1 MIIIGISAYF
11 HDSACALII
20 DGKIIAAAQEE
31 RFTRKKNDSSFPIES
46 LNFCLRYGN
55 LDVKDVDF
63 FVFYEKPLQKFDRIL
78 ETYLGVAPQ
87 GFRNFYTSAPIWI
100 KDKLFLKNIIE
111 REIKAL
117 SGEKLDLKNKIMFSG
132 HHLSHAASAFFASP
146 FQDAA
151 VLTIDAV
158 GEWDT
163 SSIGLGHGSN
173 LELLETT
180 RFPHSLGLLY
190 SSFTSFLG
198 FRVNSAEYKVMG
210 LAPYGIPKY
219 VSLIKENIVQVND
232 DGSIFL
238 NMEYFDFL
246 RVLKMESSK
255 FSELFETSARN
266 PEELLTQKDM
276 DIAAS
281 LQIVTEEIV
290 VNKALYAKRLTGMNN
305 LCMAGGVA
313 LNCVANGNLLK
324 RKEFKNIWVQPA
336 AGDAGGSIGAALA
349 FYFLA
354 LKNNRDKVKGDLM
367 KNSYLGPA
375 YTTPQVEASLNKFN
389 LNYSKPSHS
398 IKIESV
404 VNALISGQVVGWF
417 SGQMEF
423 GPRSLGARSILADP
437 RSTSM
442 QSKLNLSIK
451 FRESFRPFAP
461 SVLEECAQEWF
472 DLEQPSPY
480 MMFTAEIKG
489 KHRIAE
495 PEDYETYTGI
505 DKLKIPRSTV
515 PAITHIDYSARVQT
529 VNERDN
535 PKFYELISEFY
546 KITGVPTLINTSFNV
561 RGEPIVNTPEDA
573 INCFLATD
581 MDLLCIE
588 DFLVFKSE
596 NVLVETREIRS
607 FDKD

>member
-1 MIIIGISAYF
+1 
-11 HDSACALII
+11 
-20 DGKIIAAAQEE
+20 
-31 RFTRKKNDSSFPIES
+31 
-46 LNFCLRYGN
+46 
-55 LDVKDVDF
+55 
-63 FVFYEKPLQKFDRIL
+63 
-78 ETYLGVAPQ
+78 
-87 GFRNFYTSAPIWI
+87 
-100 KDKLFLKNIIE
+100 
-111 REIKAL
+111 
-117 SGEKLDLKNKIMFSG
+117 MFSG

-146 FQDAA
+146 FHDAA
-151 VLTIDAV
+151 ILTIDAV

-163 SSIGLGHGSN
+163 SSIGLGYGSN

-219 VSLIKENIVQVND
+219 VDLIKEKIVQVND

-238 NMEYFDFL
+238 NMDYFDFL
-246 RVLKMESSK
+246 RELKMESSK
-255 FSELFETSARN
+255 FSDLFEKSARK

-290 VNKALYAKRLTGMNN
+290 IKKALYAQQLTGMKN

-313 LNCVANGNLLK
+313 LNCVANGKLEKL
-324 RKEFKNIWVQPA
+324 KEFRQIWVQPA
-336 AGDAGGSIGAALA
+336 AGDAGGSIGAGLA

-354 LKNNRDKVKGDLM
+354 LKNERGEVKKDLM
-367 KNSYLGPA
+367 KNSFLGPA
-375 YTTPQVEASLNKFN
+375 YTNTQIETSLKKYN
-389 LNYSKPSHS
+389 LKYIKLNQSL
-398 IKIESV
+398 KIESV
-404 VNALISGQVVGWF
+404 VKALISGQVVGWF

-423 GPRSLGARSILADP
+423 GPRSLGARSIVADP
-437 RSTSM
+437 RSKSM
-442 QSKLNLSIK
+442 QSKLNLAIK

-461 SVLEECAQEWF
+461 SVLEECAQDWF
-472 DLEQPSPY
+472 DLKQPSPY
-480 MMFTAEIKG
+480 MMFTADIKD
-489 KHRIAE
+489 KHRVDE
-495 PEDYETYTGI
+495 PVDNESYIGI

-515 PAITHIDYSARVQT
+515 PAITHIDNSARVQT
-529 VNERDN
+529 VNEQDN

-546 KITGVPTLINTSFNV
+546 KITGVPILINTSFNV

-596 NVLVETREIRS
+596 NILVKSRGTRN